1 MSPVSGELKGL
12 TTRWYKGTFEG
23 DGIVLYFDYSC
34 GDVTQNCPPKKGEF
48 YLYKLCLDKPT
59 LSIHE
64 H

>member
-34 GDVTQNCPPKKGEF
+34 GDVTQNCPPKKGILF
-48 YLYKLCLDKPT
+48 
-59 LSIHE
+59 I
-64 H
+64 